1 MKYTLATVLTFAI
14 FCGVPACL
22 QPEGRRHIVSRTRL
36 IEETISTAWHRP
48 ALEKRAI
55 AGARILRDIYVITP
69 SQRLRFESVVAS
81 RDDDVCYFLRAQD
94 ARGSS
99 LAYAFFDPDEDRV
112 RYGLEFREI
121 NGQCD
126 GKGSIDLT
134 ASVVGIYER
143 IAVQQ

>member
-1 MKYTLATVLTFAI
+1 MKYTFLTMFVFAI
-14 FCGVPACL
+14 LCGVPTFV
-22 QPEGRRHIVSRTRL
+22 QQEGRTRIL
-36 IEETISTAWHRP
+36 VETISTVLRRP
-48 ALEKRAI
+48 GLEKRAI
-55 AGARILRDIYVITP
+55 EGARILRDIYEGTP
-69 SQRLRFESVVAS
+69 SQHLAFQSVVVS
-81 RDDDVCYFLRAQD
+81 RDGDVCYFMRAQD

-134 ASVVGIYER
+134 SSVVGIYER